1 LNDFRDKKPKR
12 RRIPLFRG
20 AAAFR
25 IARAV
30 GAIFTAFLAFA
41 HVPAAGQTPAPAAP
55 VAAAE
60 SAAQLEY
67 NVKAAFLYSFGR
79 YVEWPES
86 QFKDKE
92 APFVIGICGDNP
104 FGKTLDR
111 IAEKRTIQG
120 RRIEIRKV
128 DPAKGFSGCHM
139 LFIPSLISAE
149 EQQKIIAKAQG
160 MPLLLVGEIPRFAEF
175 GGDVNFFVDDDR
187 VRFEINVDVLRG
199 KKLLIDAK
207 LLSLGKKI
215 TSTVDSGRKVR
226 NR

>member
-1 LNDFRDKKPKR
+1 
-12 RRIPLFRG
+12 
-20 AAAFR
+20 
-25 IARAV
+25 
-30 GAIFTAFLAFA
+30 
-41 HVPAAGQTPAPAAP
+41 
-55 VAAAE
+55 
-60 SAAQLEY
+60 
-67 NVKAAFLYSFGR
+67 
-79 YVEWPES
+79 
-86 QFKDKE
+86 
-92 APFVIGICGDNP
+92 
-104 FGKTLDR
+104 
-111 IAEKRTIQG
+111 
-120 RRIEIRKV
+120 
-128 DPAKGFSGCHM
+128 M